1 MFKWDE
7 VSKTIGLDRC
17 LIILKHQFLWRLTAG
32 LLAFCASN
40 AVANVATSSFESELP
55 AMFKDSDMVAL
66 AVAVVRDGKVSS
78 IQTFGS
84 LELNK
89 PKPVNQNTRFRIAS
103 LSKAFAATV
112 AVQLESERKLSLES
126 PAILSNPSF
135 RLKNKS
141 QANALTLI
149 DVLSHRVSLP
159 PYAYDNLLEAN
170 VLPTKILSE
179 MQKVKPICGIGKCYA
194 YQNVAFDMITRAIE
208 AADDQSYASSVS
220 KRVFGPLNMQ
230 SASIGQQGL
239 MVDDNWA
246 RSYRKRR
253 GQNWNAVSVKPAYY
267 RVPAAGGINASILDM
282 SKWLLAQLGE
292 APEVLPSTLR
302 SALHAPR
309 VRTRSELKRMRSM
322 PNASDAHYGLAW
334 RIYSYGDASL
344 INHAGSV
351 EGYAAQIAFL
361 PEQRSGI
368 VLITNSNTKAFWQ
381 ILPSFLDRELGLP

>member
-1 MFKWDE
+1 M
-7 VSKTIGLDRC
+7 SKTMGLYRC
-17 LIILKHQFLWRLTAG
+17 SIVLKKRFLCGLAASLI
-32 LLAFCASN
+32 AFCAN
-40 AVANVATSSFESELP
+40 ASVAASSFESELP

-84 LELNK
+84 LEHTTH
-89 PKPVNQNTRFRIAS
+89 KPVNRDTRFRIAS

-112 AVQLESERKLSLES
+112 AVQLESEKKLSLDS
-126 PAILSNPSF
+126 SAILSNPSF

-141 QANALTLI
+141 QANAVTLN

-170 VLPTKILSE
+170 VLPPRILSE
-179 MQKVKPICGIGKCYA
+179 MQKVEPICGVGKCYA

-208 AADDQSYASSVS
+208 SADKLTYASSVS
-220 KRVFGPLNMQ
+220 KRLFSPLDMQ
-230 SASIGQQGL
+230 NASIGQKSL
-239 MVDDNWA
+239 IADDNWA

-253 GQNWNAVSVKPAYY
+253 GQNWKAVSVKPAYY
-267 RVPAAGGINASILDM
+267 RVPAAGGINASIVDM

-292 APEVLPSTLR
+292 APEVLSSTMR
-302 SALHAPR
+302 NTLHTPR
-309 VRTRSELKRMRSM
+309 IRTRGELRRMRSM
-322 PNASDAHYGLAW
+322 PNATDAHYGLAW
-334 RIYSYGDASL
+334 RIYSYGGAQL

-368 VLITNSNTKAFWQ
+368 VLMTNSNTKEFWK